1 MTMSFDVI
9 VVGAR
14 VAGASLAYY
23 LAKAGYQVLLL
34 DRATFPSDTLS
45 THNMF
50 SNSLGILQEMGVLE
64 AVMATDTP
72 LYRRGRI
79 QFDGAVIDG
88 LFPETNG
95 IQGCLC
101 VRRKYLD
108 RILFEHAK
116 QQPGVTAVE
125 GFKVTSLIRV
135 DGVVAGVE
143 GRRRDG
149 QGETERFEA
158 KLVVGADG
166 RLSRVREWVGSERKI
181 SLPTDFASYV
191 AYLSDFRQE
200 GETHVEFHK
209 NGDKLAIVFP
219 TSDGQ
224 FVVGGMFPLND
235 IARLERFK
243 ANPEAS
249 FRELIDEGF
258 GHTTLAE
265 RFRGARFVEPIRGL
279 HGYDNDWY
287 VGMGE
292 GWALLGDALTF
303 KDPCVGQGM
312 HDALFGARLLADIL
326 SRRPSDEWQGNW
338 ASMGEAYQ
346 SAMEEKLMSR
356 FWLGCQFTK
365 NVPVSEEM
373 TAAYNLVGSDRS
385 ATGTFL
391 GMYNYASEPE
401 DLQAEI
407 GRLLASVQG
416 GAPTQV

>member
-1 MTMSFDVI
+1 MKYDAI

-14 VAGASLAYY
+14 VAGSCLAYG
-23 LAKAGYQVLLL
+23 LAKAGYRVLLL
-34 DRATFPSDTLS
+34 DRTVFPSDTLS

-50 SNSLGILQEMGVLE
+50 SNSLAMLREMGVLE
-64 AVMATDTP
+64 ELLKTDTP
-72 LYRRGRI
+72 LYDRGHI
-79 QFDGAVIDG
+79 DIDGAVIDG
-88 LFPETNG
+88 RFPETNG

-108 RILFEHAK
+108 RILFEKAK
-116 QQPGVTAVE
+116 SQPGVTAIE
-125 GFKVTSLIRV
+125 GFKVTSLLRS
-135 DGVVAGVE
+135 DGAVAGVQ
-143 GRRRDG
+143 GKRRDG
-149 QGETERFEA
+149 LGRTERFEA
-158 KLVVGADG
+158 RIVVGADG
-166 RLSRVREWVGSERKI
+166 RRSRVREWAGSERKI

-191 AYLSDFRQE
+191 GYVTGFRQE
-200 GETHVEFHK
+200 GDTHVEFYK

-219 TSDGQ
+219 TSDRQ

-235 IARLERFK
+235 LPRLERFRS
-243 ANPEAS
+243 NPQAG
-249 FRELIDEGF
+249 FRELIEEGF

-265 RFRGARFVEPIRGL
+265 RFRSVKFVEPIRGL

-303 KDPCVGQGM
+303 KDPAVGQGM
-312 HDALFGARLLADIL
+312 HDAIFGARLLTDIL
-326 SRRPSDEWQGNW
+326 SRYPADQWRTHA

-356 FWLGCQFTK
+356 FWIGCQFTK
-365 NVPVSEEM
+365 NVPVPKE
-373 TAAYNLVGSDRS
+373 TLDAYRLVGTDPR
-385 ATGTFL
+385 ATETFL

-407 GRLLASVQG
+407 GRLIASAPG
-416 GAPTQV
+416 GATAQA

>member
-1 MTMSFDVI
+1 MSFDAI

-23 LAKAGYQVLLL
+23 LAKAGCKVLLL

-50 SNSLGILQEMGVLE
+50 GNSLGMLREMGVLE
-64 AVMATDTP
+64 AVLRTNTRI
-72 LYRRGRI
+72 YRRGHVH
-79 QFDGAVIDG
+79 FDGAVIDG

-95 IQGCLC
+95 IQGNLC

-108 RILFEHAK
+108 HILFEHAAN
-116 QQPGVTAVE
+116 QPGVTAIE
-125 GFKVTSLIRV
+125 GFKVTSLIREN
-135 DGVVAGVE
+135 GAVAGVE

-149 QGETERFEA
+149 EGRTESFRA
-158 KLVVGADG
+158 RLVVGADG
-166 RLSRVREWVGSERKI
+166 RLSKIREWVGSERKI
-181 SLPTDFASYV
+181 SLPTDYASYTGYV
-191 AYLSDFRQE
+191 SGFRQE
-200 GETHVEFHK
+200 GEAHVEFYK
-209 NGDKLAIVFP
+209 NGDKIAILFP
-219 TSDGQ
+219 TSDDQ
-224 FVVGGMFPLND
+224 FVVGGMFPLVD
-235 IARLERFK
+235 FPRIARFK
-243 ANPEAS
+243 ADPEAG
-249 FRELIDEGF
+249 FRELIEDGF
-258 GHTTLAE
+258 AHTTLAE
-265 RFRGARFVEPIRGL
+265 RFGDTRFVEPIRGL

-326 SRRPSDEWQGNW
+326 SRHAPEEWRSNA

-365 NVPVSEEM
+365 NVPVPEEM
-373 TAAYNLVGSDRS
+373 TAAYRLIGADRQ
-385 ATGTFL
+385 ATETFL
-391 GMYNYASEPE
+391 GMYNYSSEPE
-401 DLQAEI
+401 DIQAEI
-407 GRLLASVQG
+407 GRLLAAAQE
-416 GAPTQV
+416 GARSPA